1 LNQNRECDFV
11 AEKKTKKIKAEET
24 KHKVAPGKV
33 NVYNLEGGVA
43 GEASLPVMFHAE
55 LRPDI
60 IRRAVTAIEANKR
73 QPYAPKSTAGMRHSV
88 QTWGKG
94 RGVSRVQRLMG
105 SSRAAQSPNNVGG
118 RRAHPPK
125 VEKDLGKKIN
135 RKEMLRAKLAAL
147 AATSKVDLVK
157 ARGHRFSE
165 ELTVPVV
172 VKDEFEGIGSTKEAV
187 AALTRIGVF
196 EDIERAK
203 DGTSVRAGKGKMRGR
218 RYRTPKSLL
227 VVLSKECSGGR
238 SLKNLPGV
246 DVVTPNAL
254 NASVLA
260 PGGDVGRLMVLSE
273 SALAA
278 IGAWNR

>member
-1 LNQNRECDFV
+1 MNQNRECDFV
-11 AEKKTKKIKAEET
+11 AEKKTKKIKTEET

-43 GEASLPVMFHAE
+43 GEASLPVSFHAE

-60 IRRAVTAIEANKR
+60 IRRAV
-73 QPYAPKSTAGMRHSV
+73 
-88 QTWGKG
+88 
-94 RGVSRVQRLMG
+94 
-105 SSRAAQSPNNVGG
+105 
-118 RRAHPPK
+118 
-125 VEKDLGKKIN
+125 
-135 RKEMLRAKLAAL
+135 AAL
-147 AATSKVDLVK
+147 GATSKVELVK

-187 AALTRIGVF
+187 EILTRIGVF

-203 DGTSVRAGKGKMRGR
+203 AGTSIRAGRGKMRGR
-218 RYRTPKSLL
+218 KYRTPKSLL

-273 SALAA
+273 SALAT